1 MRSWGHSFLYLSAQ
15 RPPIETPIA
24 SRTSPTNGLFI
35 RPYRI
40 FQFLHFAA
48 YITNTMPPT
57 LLPSSSARAL
67 ASRLTSTTA
76 TSLRQSSIAAATATT
91 TSPATRAPFSTSA
104 PHLTKTVKPHRLPSD
119 LIPPYPYGTRL
130 VYKQSNAGLYGSARI
145 RFGNTVAPKHNNK
158 VRRLWRPNVHVKTF
172 LIPAL
177 GARIKTRLTLRVLKT
192 IRREGGI
199 ENYLLKSKPA
209 RLKELGP
216 GGWNLR
222 WLLMQ
227 SRAVQQ
233 RFNDERVALGLE
245 PRELE
250 DKDDIIQYA
259 LDYATPG
266 PLSLRSKATLAEMR
280 AALDQTFVL
289 GDEDL
294 ADLEGIQELSD
305 EEEALLMQQ
314 IDRADEAARTSQMKA
329 EKEKQGAEV

>member
-1 MRSWGHSFLYLSAQ
+1 
-15 RPPIETPIA
+15 
-24 SRTSPTNGLFI
+24 
-35 RPYRI
+35 
-40 FQFLHFAA
+40 
-48 YITNTMPPT
+48 MPPT
-57 LLPSSSARAL
+57 LLPSSSARPLMAL
-67 ASRLTSTTA
+67 ASRLSTPTCSSVLTSSISSSTSSAIRSFSTT
-76 TSLRQSSIAAATATT
+76 S
-91 TSPATRAPFSTSA
+91 

-119 LIPPYPYGTRL
+119 LIPPYPYGQRL

-145 RFGNTVAPKHNNK
+145 RFGNTIAPKHNNK
-158 VRRLWRPNVHVKTF
+158 ARRLWRPNVHVKTF

-250 DKDDIIQYA
+250 DRDDIIQYA

-314 IDRADEAARTSQMKA
+314 IDRADEAARTSQIKS
-329 EKEKQGAEV
+329 EKEKQSLEV

>member
-1 MRSWGHSFLYLSAQ
+1 
-15 RPPIETPIA
+15 
-24 SRTSPTNGLFI
+24 
-35 RPYRI
+35 
-40 FQFLHFAA
+40 
-48 YITNTMPPT
+48 MPPT
-57 LLPSSSARAL
+57 LLPSSSARPLMAL
-67 ASRLTSTTA
+67 ASRL
-76 TSLRQSSIAAATATT
+76 SSTT
-91 TSPATRAPFSTSA
+91 TSCSLLTSSITSTASTKSSSATRAFSTTS

-119 LIPPYPYGTRL
+119 LIPPYPYGQRL

-158 VRRLWRPNVHVKTF
+158 ARRLWRPNVHVKTF
-172 LIPAL
+172 LIPSL
-177 GARIKTRLTLRVLKT
+177 GARIKPRLTLRVLKT

-227 SRAVQQ
+227 SRGVQQ

-250 DKDDIIQYA
+250 DRDDIIQYA

-314 IDRADEAARTSQMKA
+314 IDRADEAARTSQLKA
-329 EKEKQGAEV
+329 EKEKQSLEV

>member
-1 MRSWGHSFLYLSAQ
+1 M
-15 RPPIETPIA
+15 
-24 SRTSPTNGLFI
+24 
-35 RPYRI
+35 
-40 FQFLHFAA
+40 
-48 YITNTMPPT
+48 
-57 LLPSSSARAL
+57 AL
-67 ASRLTSTTA
+67 ASRLSSTTTTA
-76 TSLRQSSIAAATATT
+76 TSSCSLLTYLST
-91 TSPATRAPFSTSA
+91 TSSSATRAFSTTS

-119 LIPPYPYGTRL
+119 LIPPYPYGQRL
-130 VYKQSNAGLYGSARI
+130 IYKQSNAGLYGSARI

-158 VRRLWRPNVHVKTF
+158 ARRFWRPNVHVKTF
-172 LIPAL
+172 LIPSL

-209 RLKELGP
+209 RIKELGP

-227 SRAVQQ
+227 SRGVQQ

-250 DKDDIIQYA
+250 DRDDIIQYA

-289 GDEDL
+289 GDEGL

-314 IDRADEAARTSQMKA
+314 IDRADEAARTSQLKA
-329 EKEKQGAEV
+329 EKEKQSLEV

>member
-1 MRSWGHSFLYLSAQ
+1 MSPALPSSA
-15 RPPIETPIA
+15 RPLMAMASSA
-24 SRTSPTNGLFI
+24 SRTAS
-35 RPYRI
+35 RI
-40 FQFLHFAA
+40 
-48 YITNTMPPT
+48 
-57 LLPSSSARAL
+57 SSAC
-67 ASRLTSTTA
+67 AS
-76 TSLRQSSIAAATATT
+76 SLRQPLSPSTTSSAARAFST
-91 TSPATRAPFSTSA
+91 TSPRP
-104 PHLTKTVKPHRLPSD
+104 TKTVKPHRLPSD
-119 LIPPYPYGTRL
+119 LIPPYPYGERR
-130 VYKQSNAGLYGSARI
+130 VYKQSNNGLYGSARI
-145 RFGNTVAPKHNNK
+145 RFGNNVAEKHNNK
-158 VRRLWRPNVHVKTF
+158 SRRFWRPNVHVKTF

-227 SRAVQQ
+227 SQAVQQ

-250 DKDDIIQYA
+250 DRDDVIQYA

-266 PLSLRSKATLAEMR
+266 PLSLRSQATLAEMR
-280 AALDQTFVL
+280 AALDETFVL

-305 EEEALLMQQ
+305 EEEELLLRHL
-314 IDRADEAARTSQMKA
+314 DSAEEAARAKGIKA
-329 EKEKQGAEV
+329 EKQGAEV

>member
-1 MRSWGHSFLYLSAQ
+1 
-15 RPPIETPIA
+15 
-24 SRTSPTNGLFI
+24 
-35 RPYRI
+35 
-40 FQFLHFAA
+40 
-48 YITNTMPPT
+48 MPPT
-57 LLPSSSARAL
+57 LLPSSSARPLMAL
-67 ASRLTSTTA
+67 ASRLSSTTTTA
-76 TSLRQSSIAAATATT
+76 TSSCSLLTSLST
-91 TSPATRAPFSTSA
+91 TSSSATRAFSTTS

-119 LIPPYPYGTRL
+119 LIPPYPYGQRL
-130 VYKQSNAGLYGSARI
+130 IYKQSNAGLYGSARI

-158 VRRLWRPNVHVKTF
+158 ARRFWRPNVHVKTF
-172 LIPAL
+172 LIPSL

-209 RLKELGP
+209 RIKELGP

-227 SRAVQQ
+227 SRGVQQ

-250 DKDDIIQYA
+250 DRDDIIQYA

-289 GDEDL
+289 GDEGL

-314 IDRADEAARTSQMKA
+314 IDRADEAARTSQLKA
-329 EKEKQGAEV
+329 EKEKQSLEV

>member
-1 MRSWGHSFLYLSAQ
+1 
-15 RPPIETPIA
+15 
-24 SRTSPTNGLFI
+24 
-35 RPYRI
+35 
-40 FQFLHFAA
+40 
-48 YITNTMPPT
+48 MPPT
-57 LLPSSSARAL
+57 LPSSARPLMALTSSASRCISPACASSLRPSLSLSL
-67 ASRLTSTTA
+67 ASTASTA
-76 TSLRQSSIAAATATT
+76 TFST
-91 TSPATRAPFSTSA
+91 TSPRS
-104 PHLTKTVKPHRLPSD
+104 TKTVKPHRLPSD
-119 LIPPYPYGTRL
+119 LIPPYPYGERR
-130 VYKQSNAGLYGSARI
+130 VYKQSNNGLYGSARI
-145 RFGNTVAPKHNNK
+145 RFGNNVAEKHNNK
-158 VRRLWRPNVHVKTF
+158 SRRFWRPNVHVKTF

-192 IRREGGI
+192 IRREGGL

-227 SRAVQQ
+227 SRGVQQ

-250 DKDDIIQYA
+250 DRDDVIQFA

-280 AALDQTFVL
+280 SALDQTFVL

-294 ADLEGIQELSD
+294 ADLEGIRELSD
-305 EEEALLMQQ
+305 EEEELLMQQ
-314 IDRADEAARTSQMKA
+314 MDRADEAARTGNVKA
-329 EKEKQGAEV
+329 EKQGPEL

>member
-1 MRSWGHSFLYLSAQ
+1 
-15 RPPIETPIA
+15 
-24 SRTSPTNGLFI
+24 
-35 RPYRI
+35 
-40 FQFLHFAA
+40 
-48 YITNTMPPT
+48 MPPA
-57 LLPSSSARAL
+57 LLPSSSARPLMAL
-67 ASRLTSTTA
+67 ASRLSSTTA
-76 TSLRQSSIAAATATT
+76 TTSSLRQCSLTT
-91 TSPATRAPFSTSA
+91 TSSTTSSSSATRAFSTTS

-119 LIPPYPYGTRL
+119 LIPPYPYGQRL

-158 VRRLWRPNVHVKTF
+158 ARRLWRPNVHVKTF
-172 LIPAL
+172 LIPSL

-250 DKDDIIQYA
+250 DRDDIIQYA

-314 IDRADEAARTSQMKA
+314 IDRADEAARTGQIKA
-329 EKEKQGAEV
+329 EKEKQSLEV

>member
-1 MRSWGHSFLYLSAQ
+1 M
-15 RPPIETPIA
+15 
-24 SRTSPTNGLFI
+24 
-35 RPYRI
+35 
-40 FQFLHFAA
+40 
-48 YITNTMPPT
+48 
-57 LLPSSSARAL
+57 AL
-67 ASRLTSTTA
+67 ASSASRSTA
-76 TSLRQSSIAAATATT
+76 RISSACSSSLRSSLPLSLSTT
-91 TSPATRAPFSTSA
+91 TSPATRAFSTTIPRS
-104 PHLTKTVKPHRLPSD
+104 TKTVKPHRLPSD
-119 LIPPYPYGTRL
+119 LIPPYPYGERRI
-130 VYKQSNAGLYGSARI
+130 YKQSNNGLYGSARI
-145 RFGNTVAPKHNNK
+145 RFGNNVAEKHNNK
-158 VRRLWRPNVHVKTF
+158 SRRFWRPNVHVKTF

-245 PRELE
+245 PKELE
-250 DKDDIIQYA
+250 DRDDVIQFA

-280 AALDQTFVL
+280 AALDETFVL

-314 IDRADEAARTSQMKA
+314 IDRSDEAARTSSIKA
-329 EKEKQGAEV
+329 EKQGAEV

>member
-1 MRSWGHSFLYLSAQ
+1 MS
-15 RPPIETPIA
+15 
-24 SRTSPTNGLFI
+24 
-35 RPYRI
+35 
-40 FQFLHFAA
+40 
-48 YITNTMPPT
+48 PT
-57 LLPSSSARAL
+57 LLPSSSARPLMAL
-67 ASRLTSTTA
+67 ASRLSSTTSS
-76 TSLRQSSIAAATATT
+76 SLRQSSITSSSSLSSTSATRAFST
-91 TSPATRAPFSTSA
+91 TSPQ
-104 PHLTKTVKPHRLPSD
+104 LTKTVKPHRLPSD
-119 LIPPYPYGTRL
+119 LIPPYPYGERL

-158 VRRLWRPNVHVKTF
+158 ARRLWRPNVHVKTF

-250 DKDDIIQYA
+250 DRDDIIQYA

-314 IDRADEAARTSQMKA
+314 IDRADEAARTSQLKA
-329 EKEKQGAEV
+329 EKEKQSPEV

>member
-1 MRSWGHSFLYLSAQ
+1 M
-15 RPPIETPIA
+15 
-24 SRTSPTNGLFI
+24 
-35 RPYRI
+35 
-40 FQFLHFAA
+40 
-48 YITNTMPPT
+48 
-57 LLPSSSARAL
+57 AL
-67 ASRLTSTTA
+67 ASRLSSTT
-76 TSLRQSSIAAATATT
+76 TTSSLRQSSLTT
-91 TSPATRAPFSTSA
+91 TSSTSSSSATRAFSTTS

-119 LIPPYPYGTRL
+119 LIPPYPYGPRL

-158 VRRLWRPNVHVKTF
+158 ARRLWRPNVHVKTF
-172 LIPAL
+172 LIPSL

-245 PRELE
+245 PKELE

-314 IDRADEAARTSQMKA
+314 IDRADEVARTSQIKA
-329 EKEKQGAEV
+329 EKEKQSLDV